1 LRKGEAMSIQ
11 AEIDRLSSAKESII
25 EAIEGRGVSV
35 PEGTKADGLAEYIDS
50 IGEAG
55 FSGDY
60 TVSAANQIERI
71 RLARDKMLEVI
82 AFKGVEVAQETKI
95 DGIPALIAL
104 INAGTVKRFL
114 PISGTINRNNIENI
128 EYSFTPPE
136 SDTCAVIEVPASRLE
151 RQWITYKFDFSS
163 LPKDAEIKK
172 INVRYRLQYDEAM
185 TAAITL
191 ISGDFKW
198 KSEFIDTTGNIEN
211 IECGLCTRS
220 QFDEL
225 EIRLSFI
232 ETFPSNRWQRIYGFE
247 LVVEY

>member
-1 LRKGEAMSIQ
+1 MSIQ

-172 INVRYRLQYDEAM
+172 INVRYRLQYLS
-185 TAAITL
+185 L
-191 ISGDFKW
+191 IH
-198 KSEFIDTTGNIEN
+198 I
-211 IECGLCTRS
+211 
-220 QFDEL
+220 
-225 EIRLSFI
+225 
-232 ETFPSNRWQRIYGFE
+232 
-247 LVVEY
+247 